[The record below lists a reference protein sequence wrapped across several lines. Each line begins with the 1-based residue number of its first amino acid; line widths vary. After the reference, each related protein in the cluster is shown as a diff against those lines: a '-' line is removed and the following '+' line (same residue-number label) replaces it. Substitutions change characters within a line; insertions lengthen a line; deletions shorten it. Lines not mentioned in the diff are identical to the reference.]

1 MRERAGILRKE
12 ENSGQMIFFSAHGVM
27 ASNPILNSDMQ
38 TLISRDGTARYCPNF
53 IAPDLAQALFERLSD
68 SLDWREEEILIF
80 GKWVKVPRLMCWHG
94 DAGALYRYSGVIHEP
109 LPWTADLAAIRA
121 LVEAAAGQR
130 FNSVLGNFYRD
141 GQDSMGWHA
150 DQEPELG
157 ENPCIASLSLGQ
169 ARRFRLRHNRSGE
182 TLDLRLHSGSLL
194 LMGGALQHHWRHCV
208 PKTQAAQSARIN
220 LTFRMIFPQH
230 SA

>member
-1 MRERAGILRKE
+1 
-12 ENSGQMIFFSAHGVM
+12 
-27 ASNPILNSDMQ
+27 MQ
-38 TLISRDGTARYCPNF
+38 TLISRDGMARYYPEF
-53 IAPDLAQALFERLSD
+53 LAPDASQALFERLLNG
-68 SLDWREEEILIF
+68 LDWREEEILIF
-80 GKWVKVPRLMCWHG
+80 GKGVKVPRLMCWHG
-94 DAGALYRYSGVIHEP
+94 DAGALYRYSGVTHEP

-121 LVEAAAGQR
+121 LVEATAEQR
-130 FNSVLGNFYRD
+130 FNSVLGNLYRD

-208 PKTQAAQSARIN
+208 PKAKAAQSPRIN
-220 LTFRMIFPQH
+220 LTFRAIHPQRG
-230 SA
+230 A